1 MFPPFLLSFYV
12 PNSCGKS
19 AFGDVWVQ
27 KLNVQHCCS
36 STFAGEIP
44 SRDEELGWPVMEL
57 P

>member
-1 MFPPFLLSFYV
+1 MFPPFLLLFYV

-27 KLNVQHCCS
+27 KLSVQHCCS

-44 SRDEELGWPVMEL
+44 SRDEELGWPAMEL